1 MNGAT
6 TLTSSHILRQTHS
19 RGPEQWARSP
29 CSVLSPVQGFL
40 ILYFN
45 PSSKVFKPGLQDAI
59 GFSYAFILPLAL

>member
-6 TLTSSHILRQTHS
+6 TLTSSHILQQTHS

-29 CSVLSPVQGFL
+29 SSVLSPVQGFL

-45 PSSKVFKPGLQDAI
+45 SPSRVFKPGLQYAV
-59 GFSYAFILPLAL
+59 GSSYASILPLAL